1 MATLCTCS
9 GRAQACTG
17 GVRVGG
23 GGWDYFVAEGMAGRV
38 VDYLVGQ
45 PEVGEDKEDAGLR
58 VLRAK
63 VVASASTCDPAVFTW
78 EQEMITRSLLMGRAE
93 VRDAVLSLLQSLGWR
108 PRENVDVEGLDY
120 VYSHRRLVPLL
131 PVGEQVPLHLRGW
144 PTSAVK
150 PGDW

>member
-1 MATLCTCS
+1 MATTCTCS
-9 GRAQACTG
+9 GRAQACNG
-17 GVRVGG
+17 GVQAGG
-23 GGWDYFVAEGMAGRV
+23 GSWDYFVAAGKAERV
-38 VDYLVGQ
+38 VDYLVGP
-45 PEVGEDKEDAGLR
+45 PEVGEDKEGAGLR

-63 VVASASTCDPAVFTW
+63 LEASASTCDPSVFTW
-78 EQEMITRSLLMGRAE
+78 EQEMISRSLLLGRAE

-108 PRENVDVEGLDY
+108 PRENIDVEGLDY

-131 PVGEQVPLHLRGW
+131 PVEEQVPLHLRGW